1 MKKFELH
8 NLTIKLE
15 QVKLF
20 HVIGYTL
27 HANGVTSKEFYNY
40 VKEHGSLTSLFGNS
54 VLNGI
59 EDCEKSPKA
68 ITKEMT
74 LKSID
79 EMILQLTNEIKNNK
93 A

>member
-1 MKKFELH
+1 MKKFELQK
-8 NLTIKLE
+8 LSTKLE

-27 HANGVTSKEFYNY
+27 HANGVTSKEFYDY
-40 VKEHGSLTSLFGNS
+40 VKEHGSLTGLFGNS
-54 VLNGI
+54 VLNAI
-59 EDCEKSPKA
+59 EDCEKSPNA

-79 EMILQLTNEIKNNK
+79 AMILQLTNEIKK
-93 A
+93 